1 MVFKVLVQRGITKWG
16 ERSSYLRQQAGN
28 ETMRR
33 LWCSLRCQ
41 RGASRLTE
49 PTGDCT
55 YWCPLQGKAAT
66 QGCEPCMI
74 HLHGKDKASL
84 INSVLTQTRHKK
96 WKNNGGLK
104 NKTENSNNARAGSWF
119 EILQEFSEFHSFA
132 LFSFPRCCTTSML
145 WSAWEEDGKLLQG
158 ICWNTTPA
166 GCCRYPVWMAR
177 HPPSRANLQPLRTWI
192 QIITWWSLP
201 IIRLR
206 RKLSETRWSLRGDSH
221 NGLYLHLQ

>member
-1 MVFKVLVQRGITKWG
+1 MAT
-16 ERSSYLRQQAGN
+16 AGQSCN
-28 ETMRR
+28 PGMRTMHD
-33 LWCSLRCQ
+33 SLAWKKQ
-41 RGASRLTE
+41 SFSHKLYADS
-49 PTGDCT
+49 D
-55 YWCPLQGKAAT
+55 
-66 QGCEPCMI
+66 
-74 HLHGKDKASL
+74 
-84 INSVLTQTRHKK
+84 KK

-104 NKTENSNNARAGSWF
+104 NKTENSNHARAGSWF

-132 LFSFPRCCTTSML
+132 LFSFPRCCTTSMS
-145 WSAWEEDGKLLQG
+145 WSAWEEDGKRSQG

-192 QIITWWSLP
+192 QTITWWSLP
-201 IIRLR
+201 VIRLR